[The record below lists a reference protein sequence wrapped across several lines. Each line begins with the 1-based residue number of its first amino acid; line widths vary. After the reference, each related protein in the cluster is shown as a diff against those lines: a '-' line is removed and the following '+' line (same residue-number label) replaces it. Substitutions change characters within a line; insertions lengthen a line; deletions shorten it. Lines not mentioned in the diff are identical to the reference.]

1 MNYLSYFLIFNLVL
15 LFIYS
20 IVAYRF
26 RTFRQVKF
34 RFSGFL
40 VVKMLI
46 RFGLVNLFIY
56 LLIQFSSVNPT
67 LSFNKSS
74 EFEAI
79 LVVDNSI
86 NYSKA
91 DQDYSKYA
99 NQISPD
105 FSSYKLYIYDKV
117 EKRVSLLIPQTSY
130 LSFLT
135 YLKNKDLKNI
145 TTFNRMQPKMEYV
158 FKNKNEG
165 FYVRTNS
172 GGWDQISMENLTQ
185 SREYLGFN
193 SNLDLYLLILLG
205 ILLLSEL
212 FLSFQIIKY

>member
-46 RFGLVNLFIY
+46 RFGLINLFIY

-74 EFEAI
+74 EFEAV

-86 NYSKA
+86 NNSKA
-91 DQDYSKYA
+91 DQDYSMYA

-117 EKRVSLLIPQTSY
+117 EKRVSLLIPKTSY

-158 FKNKNEG
+158 FKNRNEG

-193 SNLDLYLLILLG
+193 SILDLYLLILLG

>member
-1 MNYLSYFLIFNLVL
+1 
-15 LFIYS
+15 
-20 IVAYRF
+20 
-26 RTFRQVKF
+26 
-34 RFSGFL
+34 
-40 VVKMLI
+40 MLI

-56 LLIQFSSVNPT
+56 LLFQFSSLNPT

-91 DQDYSKYA
+91 DQDYSMYA